1 MESLGIVVYLAVRLT
16 KNSKA
21 RIITIMD
28 ELFKRLDSAEKS
40 IATVKHKIARRD
52 LLKMVRAVDQAIVAA
67 DMESVECRRLHK
79 ETPKYRELV
88 QTVNDLITNL
98 EQHIT
103 FASLLG

>member
-1 MESLGIVVYLAVRLT
+1 MYLAVRLT
-16 KNSKA
+16 SNSKA
-21 RIITIMD
+21 SIITIMD
-28 ELFKRLDSAEKS
+28 ELFQRLDLAEKQ
-40 IATVKHKIARRD
+40 IAQVKIKVDRRD

-79 ETPKYRELV
+79 ETSRYRELV
-88 QTVNDLITNL
+88 KKVSDLLTNL